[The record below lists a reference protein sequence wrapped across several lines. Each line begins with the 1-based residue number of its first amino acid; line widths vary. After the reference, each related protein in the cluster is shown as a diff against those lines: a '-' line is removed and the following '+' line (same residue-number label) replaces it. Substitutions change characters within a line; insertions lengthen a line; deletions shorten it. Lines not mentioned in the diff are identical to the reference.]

1 MKETLEELIKLINET
16 LPNTEMENV
25 SLNSDLK
32 ADLSISSFDMILL
45 AIAIEDRFHLQ
56 IEEDF
61 QPKTVADVCEYII
74 RKPGVF

>member
-25 SLNSDLK
+25 SLDSDLK

-45 AIAIEDRFHLQ
+45 AIAIEDHFHLQ

-61 QPKTVADVCEYII
+61 QPKTVADVCEYIT